1 MDAIKMLKKQHRE
14 VERLFKEI
22 EKARSAGPRRK
33 VFEELADALAV
44 HATIEERHFY
54 RAAKKKQ
61 TQGMLLEAAEEHL
74 EIKRVLADLLDL
86 EADDPVFM
94 AKVTVLKEDVQH
106 HVEEEEETLFPK
118 VERLL
123 DEDEL
128 QAVAAAMQ
136 ETQEELQGRG
146 EPRMS
151 VPSETREAARL

>member
-1 MDAIKMLKKQHRE
+1 
-14 VERLFKEI
+14 
-22 EKARSAGPRRK
+22 
-33 VFEELADALAV
+33 
-44 HATIEERHFY
+44 
-54 RAAKKKQ
+54 
-61 TQGMLLEAAEEHL
+61 LEAAEEHL